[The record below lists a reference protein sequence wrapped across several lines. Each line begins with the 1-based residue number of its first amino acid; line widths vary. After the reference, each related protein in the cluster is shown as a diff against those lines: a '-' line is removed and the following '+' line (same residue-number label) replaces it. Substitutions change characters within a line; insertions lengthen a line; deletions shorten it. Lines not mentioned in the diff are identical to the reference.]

1 MGCCS
6 AVFYVGAQV
15 YVLSFLLVFA
25 EDALQ
30 MHGQDAKY
38 YAGAAG
44 LAFMI
49 GRFVGSFF
57 MKFIQPYKL
66 LMLYSVFAVLLC
78 VLVIYGE
85 GIVTLYALVGIAFFM
100 SIMFPTIFAMGLE
113 GTGADTKSASS
124 LIIMSIVGGAI
135 IPPLASK
142 VTDFSGN
149 VHLSYYVPLFCFIVV
164 LFFCLAQ
171 QKCSGTSGIGFQY
184 T

>member
-6 AVFYVGAQV
+6 AVFFYVGAQV

-85 GIVTLYALVGIAFFM
+85 GIVTLYALVGIAFFY
-100 SIMFPTIFAMGLE
+100 
-113 GTGADTKSASS
+113 
-124 LIIMSIVGGAI
+124 V
-135 IPPLASK
+135 
-142 VTDFSGN
+142 
-149 VHLSYYVPLFCFIVV
+149 YYVSNDFCDGLGRYGSRYKI
-164 LFFCLAQ
+164 
-171 QKCSGTSGIGFQY
+171 GIELDYYVHRRRSDHSTVGQ
-184 T
+184 